1 MSEFF
6 PFENEFWIKIDCKL
20 LQGILSFFYTFI
32 DLTKEEKEIKE
43 IFLKFDKNHDG
54 VLTKEEIISGC

>member
-1 MSEFF
+1 
-6 PFENEFWIKIDCKL
+6 